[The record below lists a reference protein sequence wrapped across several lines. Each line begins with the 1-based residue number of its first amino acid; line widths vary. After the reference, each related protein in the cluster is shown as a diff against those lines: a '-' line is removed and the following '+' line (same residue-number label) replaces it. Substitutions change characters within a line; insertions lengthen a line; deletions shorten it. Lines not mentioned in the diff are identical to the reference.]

1 MIKPLEIGKFQ
12 EVLLFNLT
20 LSRKFMSCPRQ
31 IFTIIL
37 HINLCSC
44 RLLRFLT
51 YFLHLQNFCIYIGF
65 FGRLCYNSFIKQRKK
80 EILP

>member
-20 LSRKFMSCPRQ
+20 LSRKFMSCLRQ
-31 IFTIIL
+31 LFTIIL

-44 RLLRFLT
+44 RLLRFFDLFST
-51 YFLHLQNFCIYIGF
+51 FAKLLHIYWIF
-65 FGRLCYNSFIKQRKK
+65 RPFVL
-80 EILP
+80 